1 MEEFKSYL
9 TKTNLSPITI
19 TNYIR
24 QLSRFNADLHGDER
38 SLIKHIK
45 DNYNMGSQRQ
55 NMTVSVLKYRG
66 YYELPVELLRTYL
79 QKAHQESLE
88 IQSERTKNAVYPTMK
103 EMKELLN
110 DYYKNQDYRSFC
122 VMYLLLNYQTRN
134 MDLVATIVSGKN
146 EINDTD
152 NFIYLRGN
160 DSVFIRNSYKTKER
174 YGTKKDIIRN
184 RKFNTAIR
192 NIEVDEVLL
201 HGTNLTYEVRKITG
215 GHSESTIMK
224 MNVLSN
230 NNINSLMKISNNRG
244 TNLNVIHSSY
254 NATT

>member
-1 MEEFKSYL
+1 MNDFKKYIEASG
-9 TKTNLSPITI
+9 LSPITI

-38 SLIKHIK
+38 SLIKFIK
-45 DNYNMGSQRQ
+45 DNYKIGSQRQ

-88 IQSERTKNAVYPTMK
+88 IQSERTRNIEYPTMK
-103 EMKELLN
+103 EMVDKMN

-160 DSVFIRNSYKTKER
+160 DCIYIRNSYKTRER

-215 GHSESTIMK
+215 GFTESTIMK
-224 MNVLSN
+224 LNVLMN

-244 TNLNVIHSSY
+244 TNLNTIHSNY